1 MIGELKLLGYRG
13 FGCYRLG
20 GLRRVNL
27 LVGKNNSGKTSVL
40 EAAHLL
46 AAGDLPDALSRH
58 IEARR
63 GKMPRRRLTGYNVID
78 ILPVFT
84 HHNISPGS
92 LVDIQSQDA
101 GVQFKVESMTKFP
114 RPSFYDIL
122 QSIGEDQSVELPE
135 FTVTISRFSQN
146 DSIGM
151 FALSESGLLFV
162 PVGVRENALD
172 IACKTQLLTSASL
185 YPADLQVL
193 WDNAL
198 RQSRENE
205 TVRVLQTIQP
215 DIGSIYFLS
224 GSKTGAPEILVGSAQ
239 NGSRVPL
246 DSFGEGM
253 RRLLALSLSLNDCAD
268 GLLFV
273 DEIDTGL
280 HWTVMEDL
288 WRLVISAAR
297 DGNVQVFATTHSY
310 DCVKGLASLLER
322 EPELEEEVSLQKLER
337 RLDEAVAFRGEQ
349 IPIAIDHNIEL
360 R

>member
-13 FGCYRLG
+13 FDCYRLG
-20 GLRRVNL
+20 GLSRVNL

-46 AAGDLPDALSRH
+46 AAGDLPDVLSRH

-63 GKMPRRRLTGYNVID
+63 GRMPRRRLTGYNVID

-92 LVDIQSQDA
+92 VVDIQSQDA
-101 GVQFKVESMTKFP
+101 GVHFKVESMAKFP
-114 RPSFYDIL
+114 RSSFYDIL

-146 DSIGM
+146 DSIGV

-162 PVGVRENALD
+162 PVGVRKNALD
-172 IACKTQLLTSASL
+172 MACKTQLLTSASL

-224 GSKTGAPEILVGSAQ
+224 GSKTGAPEILVGSA
-239 NGSRVPL
+239 
-246 DSFGEGM
+246 
-253 RRLLALSLSLNDCAD
+253 
-268 GLLFV
+268 
-273 DEIDTGL
+273 
-280 HWTVMEDL
+280 
-288 WRLVISAAR
+288 
-297 DGNVQVFATTHSY
+297 
-310 DCVKGLASLLER
+310 
-322 EPELEEEVSLQKLER
+322 
-337 RLDEAVAFRGEQ
+337 
-349 IPIAIDHNIEL
+349 
-360 R
+360 

>member
-13 FGCYRLG
+13 FECYRIS

-63 GKMPRRRLTGYNVID
+63 GKMPRRRLTGYSVID

-92 LVDIQSQDA
+92 LVDIQSQDTE
-101 GVQFKVESMTKFP
+101 VQFKVESMVNFP
-114 RPSFYDIL
+114 RSSFYDIL
-122 QSIGEDQSVELPE
+122 RSIDEDQSVELPE
-135 FTVTISRFSQN
+135 FTMTISRFSQN
-146 DSIGM
+146 DSIGV

-162 PVGVRENALD
+162 PVGVRGNALD
-172 IACKTQLLTSASL
+172 MACKTQLLTSALL

-205 TVRVLQTIQP
+205 TIHVLRTIQP
-215 DIGSIYFLS
+215 DIDSIYFLS

-253 RRLLALSLSLNDCAD
+253 RRLLALSLSLGDCAD

-288 WRLVISAAR
+288 WRLVIGAAR

-310 DCVKGLASLLER
+310 DCIKGLASLLER
-322 EPELEEEVSLQKLER
+322 EPKLAEDVSLQKLER
-337 RLDEAVAFRGEQ
+337 RLDKAVAFRGEQ
-349 IPIAIDHNIEL
+349 IPRAVSRNIEL